1 MTKLRAYLIST
12 CLDQIQDLKGDSPS
26 KFLSPLAFSDNL
38 FDSIIQSNFERVFRI
53 ACLHPSHTSA
63 DALAS
68 SPSSDPLT
76 LHDPYFQ
83 LF

>member
-1 MTKLRAYLIST
+1 M
-12 CLDQIQDLKGDSPS
+12 KGESPS
-26 KFLSPLAFSDNL
+26 KFLTPLAFSDNF

-53 ACLHPSHTSA
+53 ASLHPSHASA
-63 DALAS
+63 DALTS
-68 SPSSDPLT
+68 SPSLDPLN

>member
-12 CLDQIQDLKGDSPS
+12 CLEKISDLKGDNPS
-26 KFLSPLAFSDNL
+26 KILTPLASSDNL
-38 FDSIIQSNFERVFRI
+38 FDSLIQNNFERVFRI
-53 ACLHPSHTSA
+53 ASLHPSHASA
-63 DALAS
+63 DPLD
-68 SPSSDPLT
+68 SSDPLT

>member
-12 CLDQIQDLKGDSPS
+12 CVESIQDLKGDSPS
-26 KFLSPLAFSDNL
+26 KFLTPLASSDNL

-53 ACLHPSHTSA
+53 ASLHPSHASE
-63 DALAS
+63 DPLAS

-76 LHDPYFQ
+76 LHYPYFQ